1 MSIKKFS
8 SLLILLLCA
17 ISVNAQQRL
26 DLSGEYSVKVDGT
39 EFSINLPSTLDIAGI
54 GTPSTLTPSLD
65 KQVLQHLTRKV
76 SYIGTADYEREIHIN
91 SEMANRPLTFHFE
104 RVIWRSRLFI
114 DGTEV
119 GPSQES
125 LATPHIYHLPQ
136 GLGEGIHTLRISIDN
151 TKQYDISFNDF
162 AHAYT
167 NETQT
172 MWNGVLGEMHLTAQP
187 LLSIASLQAY
197 PDIDKNIVKAKIKV
211 VRHGKA
217 SRKATL
223 HLYASAPQQHCLPA
237 LEKVIKIEGDTT
249 TIECDY
255 PISDPELWDE
265 FTPNLYTL
273 HAKVQTGKSA
283 SAVQTR
289 FGMRQL
295 NSKKGYLELNG
306 NRIFLRGTLECCIF
320 PLTGC
325 PPTDNEGW
333 RQVFSKA
340 REWGLNHLRF
350 HSYCPPDAAFRVADE
365 MGFYLQA
372 ELPVWSTKIGRT
384 PEAEAFLSRELDRI
398 LEAYGNHP
406 SFCLMT
412 SGNEMQSDFNILN
425 GLMRHARQTDPRR
438 LYAATSFT
446 FENGHGSKPE
456 PEDEFFI
463 TQWTTKGWVR
473 GQGVFDEEVPN
484 FTADYTATAS
494 GYSAPLISH
503 EIGQYS
509 VYPNMKETEK
519 YTGTLM
525 PLNFIGIGNDL
536 KSKGL
541 YHKAADYTEA
551 SGRLATIL
559 YKEEIERALRT
570 PAFNGYQLLG
580 LQDFPGQSTALV
592 GLVDAFWDSKG
603 VCEPHHFRQFCAP
616 VVPLARFSKATY
628 RSNETFTAQLEVA
641 NYSAQNLTNKNVAW
655 NLTDTRGNIIKSGTI
670 GNTDIAKGGLAT
682 VGNISVPLSEIKNA
696 DRLTLSVSIEGSP
709 YHNSWNI
716 WVYNTPTITDLPVT
730 ADIDAAIDIA
740 RKGGRIILS
749 LPPHNVKGI
758 EGKFLP
764 VFWSP
769 VHFPKQAGSM
779 GLLIDHTHP
788 ALKNFPTEKHTDWQW
803 WSIVKRSKAMQIDSI
818 PGASPIVET
827 IDNFVN
833 NRRLATVFEAKLG
846 KGAIIVTSIDLI
858 TPDTADGQYKT
869 GITPEIEHLRHCLV
883 QYINSAD
890 FNPPTSITE
899 QQLRSMITNGGKGAK
914 NTDAMSVYQ

>member
-1 MSIKKFS
+1 
-8 SLLILLLCA
+8 
-17 ISVNAQQRL
+17 
-26 DLSGEYSVKVDGT
+26 
-39 EFSINLPSTLDIAGI
+39 
-54 GTPSTLTPSLD
+54 
-65 KQVLQHLTRKV
+65 
-76 SYIGTADYEREIHIN
+76 
-91 SEMANRPLTFHFE
+91 
-104 RVIWRSRLFI
+104 
-114 DGTEV
+114 
-119 GPSQES
+119 
-125 LATPHIYHLPQ
+125 
-136 GLGEGIHTLRISIDN
+136 
-151 TKQYDISFNDF
+151 
-162 AHAYT
+162 
-167 NETQT
+167 
-172 MWNGVLGEMHLTAQP
+172 
-187 LLSIASLQAY
+187 
-197 PDIDKNIVKAKIKV
+197 
-211 VRHGKA
+211 
-217 SRKATL
+217 
-223 HLYASAPQQHCLPA
+223 
-237 LEKVIKIEGDTT
+237 
-249 TIECDY
+249 
-255 PISDPELWDE
+255 
-265 FTPNLYTL
+265 
-273 HAKVQTGKSA
+273 
-283 SAVQTR
+283 
-289 FGMRQL
+289 
-295 NSKKGYLELNG
+295 
-306 NRIFLRGTLECCIF
+306 
-320 PLTGC
+320 
-325 PPTDNEGW
+325 
-333 RQVFSKA
+333 
-340 REWGLNHLRF
+340 
-350 HSYCPPDAAFRVADE
+350 
-365 MGFYLQA
+365 
-372 ELPVWSTKIGRT
+372 
-384 PEAEAFLSRELDRI
+384 
-398 LEAYGNHP
+398 
-406 SFCLMT
+406 
-412 SGNEMQSDFNILN
+412 
-425 GLMRHARQTDPRR
+425 MRHARQTDPRR

-473 GQGVFDEEVPN
+473 GQGVFDKEVPN

-570 PAFNGYQLLG
+570 TAFNGYQLLG

-716 WVYNTPTITDLPVT
+716 WVYNTPAITDLPVT
-730 ADIDAAIDIA
+730 ADIDAAINIA
-740 RKGGRIILS
+740 RKGGRTILV
-749 LPPHNVKGI
+749 LPPKSAKGI

-869 GITPEIEHLRHCLV
+869 GITPEIEHLRHCLA
-883 QYINSAD
+883 QYINSTD

-899 QQLRSMITNGGKGAK
+899 QQLRSLITNDGKGAK